1 MKKMTLVAG
10 LLLATQLMYSQQSI
24 PATGGDATGSG
35 GSSSYTVGQLVY
47 TTSTG
52 SGSVI
57 QGVQQSIELFTLSNP
72 ELTTVN
78 LSAVIYPNPTS
89 DYVMLKI
96 SDTALYNLSYHLVDI
111 NGKAISNG
119 SLTNGD
125 TQINMQQLPVG
136 MYILKVSQNNQ
147 ELKTFKIIKK

>member
-1 MKKMTLVAG
+1 VYT
-10 LLLATQLMYSQQSI
+10 TN
-24 PATGGDATGSG
+24 TGSG
-35 GSSSYTVGQLVY
+35 T
-47 TTSTG
+47 
-52 SGSVI
+52 VI
-57 QGVQQSIELFTLSNP
+57 QGVQQSLELFTLSNP

-96 SDTALYNLSYHLVDI
+96 SDTALYNLSYHLIDI

>member
-52 SGSVI
+52 GGSVI

-72 ELTTVN
+72 EWTTVN

-125 TQINMQQLPVG
+125 TQINMQQLAVG

>member
-10 LLLATQLMYSQQSI
+10 LLLAAQLMYSQQSI

-52 SGSVI
+52 GGSVI

-78 LSAVIYPNPTS
+78 LSVVIYPNPTS

-111 NGKAISNG
+111 NGKAISDG

-125 TQINMQQLPVG
+125 TQINMQQLAVG

>member
-1 MKKMTLVAG
+1 MKKMTLVGG
-10 LLLATQLMYSQQSI
+10 LLVATQLMYAQQSI

-47 TTSTG
+47 TTTTG

-57 QGVQQSIELFTLSNP
+57 QGIQQSIELFTLSNP
-72 ELTTVN
+72 QLSTVN

-119 SLTNGD
+119 SLTNGV
-125 TQINMQQLPVG
+125 TQINMQQLAVG
-136 MYILKVSQNNQ
+136 MYILKVSQNSQ